1 MPAALSGLVLVLFL
15 LAHLVGV
22 SLVPLAPQRFEAWA
36 AALHQSFWLPVL
48 ELGLLAV
55 ALLHLAFSLIKRL
68 ANRAAGNTA
77 ALSSRRRG
85 PLAPLAAFAARH
97 QALAG
102 VVLLLFLVVHLRQLR
117 LPRPAS
123 GAELATLQAALGQ
136 PLSLALYLAG
146 AVALALHLFH
156 GAEAAHRSLGLLDS
170 VNGGRIRAAGRL
182 LAALLGGGFAL
193 VAVMVAWSGT
203 AGLALPGGAI

>member
-1 MPAALSGLVLVLFL
+1 MPAALSGLALVLFL
-15 LAHLVGV
+15 LVHLVGV
-22 SLVPLAPQRFEAWA
+22 SLTQLAPQRFEALA
-36 AALHQSFWLPVL
+36 AALHQTFWLPVF

-55 ALLHLAFSLIKRL
+55 ALLHLALSLIKCL

-85 PLAPLAAFAARH
+85 PLAPLAAFAARS
-97 QALAG
+97 QAQAG
-102 VVLLLFLVVHLRQLR
+102 LLLVLFLAVHLRQLR

-136 PLSLALYLAG
+136 PLSLALYLAA

-156 GAEAAHRSLGLLDS
+156 GAEAAHRSLGLLDPL
-170 VNGGRIRAAGRL
+170 NGARIRVAGRL
-182 LAALLGGGFAL
+182 LAVLLGGGFAL
-193 VAVMVAWSGT
+193 VAVMVAWSGM
-203 AGLALPGGAI
+203 AGLALPGGAL